1 MESNTL
7 IVGLGN
13 PGPDYAE
20 TRHNFGFMVIDAL
33 LALGEKRK
41 SMRLERLDESG
52 DYDLWKAAYGG
63 GPRFFCKPMTYMN
76 LSGKAVARICGRNGI
91 SPDNVVVLH
100 DELDLP
106 LGRMK
111 LKKGGGNNGHNG
123 LEDIQQRL
131 GTPDFWRLRL
141 GIGRPPA
148 SKPDI
153 TGWVLGEF
161 PASETESV
169 TKTISGAVKG
179 LDLLLRRGQS
189 AAQQF
194 IHPFRAI
201 SDSKQE
207 SMDSPEQ
214 MR

>member
-13 PGPDYAE
+13 PGPQYAG
-20 TRHNFGFMVIDAL
+20 TRHNFGFMVVDAL

-41 SMRLERLDESG
+41 SMRLEAIDESG
-52 DYDLWKAAYGG
+52 DYDLWKTQYGG
-63 GPRFFCKPMTYMN
+63 GPRFLCKPMTYMN
-76 LSGKAVARICGRNGI
+76 LSGKAVARICGRRGI
-91 SPDNVVVLH
+91 EPDNVVVLH

-131 GTPDFWRLRL
+131 GTPNFWRLRL

-148 SKPDI
+148 ERPDVS
-153 TGWVLGEF
+153 GWVLAPF
-161 PASETESV
+161 PEADLRDVSEV
-169 TKTISGAVKG
+169 TRAAVKG
-179 LDLLLRRGQS
+179 LDLLLRRGS
-189 AAQQF
+189 GVAQQF
-194 IHPFRAI
+194 LHPFRTTTE
-201 SDSKQE
+201 SDNE
-207 SMDSPEQ
+207 AMDSA
-214 MR
+214 

>member
-13 PGPDYAE
+13 PGPRYAD

-41 SMRLERLDESG
+41 SMRLEAIDESG
-52 DYDLWKAAYGG
+52 DYDLWKAQYGG
-63 GPRFFCKPMTYMN
+63 GPRFLCKPMTYMN
-76 LSGKAVARICGRNGI
+76 LSGKAVARICGRRGI
-91 SPDNVVVLH
+91 EPDNVVVLH

-123 LEDIQQRL
+123 LEDIQSRL
-131 GTPDFWRLRL
+131 GTPNFWRLRL

-148 SKPDI
+148 ERPDVS
-153 TGWVLGEF
+153 GWVLDAF
-161 PASETESV
+161 PEDDREAV
-169 TKTISGAVKG
+169 VKTTAAAVKG
-179 LDLLLRRGQS
+179 LDLLLRRGS
-189 AAQQF
+189 PVAQQF
-194 IHPFRAI
+194 LHPFRAI
-201 SDSKQE
+201 TESDQE
-207 SMDSPEQ
+207 VMDSEKQ
-214 MR
+214 IG